1 MKTVKRCEYILE
13 DGHKCNEVFKT
24 RSRQNSHQKYCNNHL
39 GNVQK
44 ESHLHG
50 HTPLVNSRNKYAQG
64 GNNDSMRQWV
74 SHKMRVEMIEKQR
87 IADLEAKVK
96 SLENKIEKI
105 VSNMQSNYLD
115 HKIEVCVRRE
125 LRQDFFKHRVDAIV
139 VKRLKKSLRG
149 EEE

>member
-1 MKTVKRCEYILE
+1 MKTVKRCVYILE

-24 RSRQNSHQKYCNNHL
+24 RSMQNTHQKYCEKHT
-39 GNVQK
+39 GNPQK
-44 ESHLHG
+44 HSHLHG

-74 SHKMRVEMIEKQR
+74 SHKMRVEKIEKQR

-96 SLENKIEKI
+96 SLENKIVKI
-105 VSNMQSNYLD
+105 ISNVQSDHLD
-115 HKIEVCVRRE
+115 RKVRDCVKRE